1 MGLPLT
7 REETAAPGALAKS
20 ATMNAVQDCV
30 IGQKHGLVTR
40 YLGFADLSES
50 TFDRDAAWGPTVS
63 PQWAFPGAA
72 PYAYVL
78 SGTIG
83 HPGDMIHEVR
93 VIAISTPTALAARLV
108 AEWIKTV
115 AAVGATVTGGFHGE
129 FDSVAGPVSSPA
141 VADTVYALTLT
152 PAAPVLVAASEL
164 HEIRIDIPIMAGDVV
179 VYRVEVDYH
188 RP

>member
-30 IGQKHGLVTR
+30 IGHKHGLVTR
-40 YLGFADLSES
+40 YLGFTDLVES
-50 TFDRDAAWGPTVS
+50 TFDRDAAWGTTVQ

-72 PYAYVL
+72 PSNYIL
-78 SGTIG
+78 SGKLG
-83 HPGDMIHEVR
+83 DPGDMIHEVR

-108 AEWIKTV
+108 AEWVKTV

-129 FDSVAGPVSSPA
+129 FTSVGGPVDSPA
-141 VADTVYALTLT
+141 VADTVYAMTIT
-152 PAAPVLVAASEL
+152 PVAPVLIAAHEL